1 MATTDSQ
8 YENLFKAM
16 GREDLIGDER
26 FNSVTVRSERFI
38 ELYGLIGDELAKQ
51 TNATWKERLKIAK
64 IPHASARML
73 SELRSD
79 PYLVETKFFQTL
91 EHPKAG
97 KVHTPSIA
105 ARYSRTP
112 GQLRMPPPTL
122 GEHTEEILREF
133 GLSKDVIEKIKQ

>member
-1 MATTDSQ
+1 MIE
-8 YENLFKAM
+8 YENLFKAFE
-16 GREDLIGDER
+16 RLDLIGDPR
-26 FNSVTVRSERFI
+26 FNSVTVRSERFA
-38 ELYGLIGDELAKQ
+38 ELYGLIGEELAKQ
-51 TNATWKERLKIAK
+51 TNETWKERLKIAK

-79 PYLVETKFFQTL
+79 PYLIETKFFQTL

-97 KVHTPSIA
+97 KMHTPSIP

-122 GEHTEEILREF
+122 GEHTAGILREF
-133 GLSKDVIEKIKQ
+133 GFSQDLIEKLSH